1 MDFRHS
7 SRAAQRDSSPG
18 CPCSP
23 SRGRATLLGL
33 LAVALGAC
41 STVRP
46 QDKELLADPAMSY
59 AAGGEA
65 ELQEEHV
72 LTNREGA
79 AGAGKATG
87 GGCGCN

>member
-1 MDFRHS
+1 MDSQLFFERC
-7 SRAAQRDSSPG
+7 A
-18 CPCSP
+18 
-23 SRGRATLLGL
+23 GL
-33 LAVALGAC
+33 VAVGVLALVSAC

-59 AAGGEA
+59 ATGGEA
-65 ELQEEHV
+65 ELHEEHV

-79 AGAGKATG
+79 AGAGRTSG

>member
-1 MDFRHS
+1 VDFPRF
-7 SRAAQRDSSPG
+7 SRRRRRCLG
-18 CPCSP
+18 C
-23 SRGRATLLGL
+23 AGL
-33 LAVALGAC
+33 LALAGC
-41 STVRP
+41 STVKP

-65 ELQEEHV
+65 EVQEEHV

-79 AGAGKATG
+79 AGAGRSSG

>member
-1 MDFRHS
+1 VDFRRFS
-7 SRAAQRDSSPG
+7 SGLKLALPGAA
-18 CPCSP
+18 
-23 SRGRATLLGL
+23 LL
-33 LAVALGAC
+33 VAAGC
-41 STVRP
+41 STVKP

-65 ELQEEHV
+65 EIQEEHV

-79 AGAGKATG
+79 AGAGRSSG

>member
-1 MDFRHS
+1 VDFRLFS
-7 SRAAQRDSSPG
+7 SRLRLCLQGAA
-18 CPCSP
+18 
-23 SRGRATLLGL
+23 L
-33 LAVALGAC
+33 LAAAGC
-41 STVRP
+41 STVKP

-65 ELQEEHV
+65 EVQEEHV

-79 AGAGKATG
+79 AGAGHSSG

>member
-1 MDFRHS
+1 MACQPFSKRSHS
-7 SRAAQRDSSPG
+7 LLVAMLALAASG
-18 CPCSP
+18 
-23 SRGRATLLGL
+23 
-33 LAVALGAC
+33 C

-59 AAGGEA
+59 GAGGEA
-65 ELQEEHV
+65 EAQEEHV

-79 AGAGKATG
+79 AGAGRTSG

>member
-1 MDFRHS
+1 MDFRRF
-7 SRAAQRDSSPG
+7 SRRLGRGLGGAA
-18 CPCSP
+18 
-23 SRGRATLLGL
+23 L
-33 LAVALGAC
+33 LAAGAC
-41 STVRP
+41 STVKP

-65 ELQEEHV
+65 EVQEEHV

-79 AGAGKATG
+79 AGAGRASG

>member
-1 MDFRHS
+1 MFGAS
-7 SRAAQRDSSPG
+7 SLTG
-18 CPCSP
+18 
-23 SRGRATLLGL
+23 SRLLWPTLAIALLG
-33 LAVALGAC
+33 AGC

-79 AGAGKATG
+79 AGAGKASG